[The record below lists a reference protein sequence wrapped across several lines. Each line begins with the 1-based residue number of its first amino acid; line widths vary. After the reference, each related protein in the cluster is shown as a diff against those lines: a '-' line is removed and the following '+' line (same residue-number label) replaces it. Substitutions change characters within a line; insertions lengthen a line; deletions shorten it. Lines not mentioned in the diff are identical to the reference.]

1 MNESLTAPRSIKA
14 YHAVTGLKVK
24 APVAAGVAEAVG
36 EQDADVRRWHQ
47 VVLAWV
53 ATGWN
58 PRNVKGMLQHF
69 QEHKIP
75 GDDQG
80 QRGQNG
86 GQSVAH
92 QGDVRSWQ
100 EVADGP
106 FGHTVWTG
114 SYADLLAHR
123 AESSGFSATHASESP
138 KEVA

>member
-1 MNESLTAPRSIKA
+1 MQEDKSVPRSVKA

-24 APVAAGVAEAVG
+24 APIVAGVVEVVG

-53 ATGWN
+53 ACGWN
-58 PRNVKGMLQHF
+58 PKNVKGMLQHF
-69 QEHKIP
+69 RDHKIP

-80 QRGQNG
+80 QRNSNG
-86 GQSVAH
+86 DQSVAH
-92 QGDVRSWQ
+92 SGDIQSWQ
-100 EVADGP
+100 EVTDGR
-106 FGHTVWTG
+106 FGDTIWTRT
-114 SYADLLAHR
+114 YADLLAYR